1 MPFADKLLGVFILL
15 VGSAAIWLMIAS
27 GIETGLRAEYEEKDR
42 KHRRR
47 ERWLRRNIEVLAMD
61 MYRQALAGTRV
72 NVTMK
77 ASVVE
82 DDLGKGHEQNV

>member
-1 MPFADKLLGVFILL
+1 
-15 VGSAAIWLMIAS
+15 MIAS
-27 GIETGLRAEYEEKDR
+27 GIETGLRAEYEEKER

-47 ERWLRRNIEVLAMD
+47 ERWLRRNIEALAMD

-82 DDLGKGHEQNV
+82 DDLGRRKEQHV